1 MAFIKRLRNQNWLFP
16 PTIADLIEED
26 HICRLVE
33 DVVEN
38 IDFKSIEGR
47 YDGPGSP
54 AYHPKVMMK
63 LLIQGTIDGIRSSR
77 KIYRVRAKT
86 VERLFGHVK
95 QNIGLRA
102 FLTRGLQGV
111 RAEFSLA
118 CIAHNLERIWT
129 IKSQTEAIGVNSTE
143 NGRINHSSLKNLCRS
158 IKAVWSH
165 ILSSFSKGLSIY
177 QL

>member
-1 MAFIKRLRNQNWLFP
+1 MFSITYKHYDIHKKTPQPKLAIS

-26 HICRLVE
+26 HICRLVD

-38 IDFKSIEGR
+38 MDFKSIEWR

-54 AYHPKVMMK
+54 AYHQKVMMK
-63 LLIQGTIDGIRSSR
+63 LLIPSTIDGIRSSR

-95 QNIGLRA
+95 QNIGLRV
-102 FLTRGLQGV
+102 FLTRSLQGV

-118 CIAHNLERIWT
+118 GIAHNLKRIWT
-129 IKSQTEAIGVNSTE
+129 IDKKSN
-143 NGRINHSSLKNLCRS
+143 
-158 IKAVWSH
+158 
-165 ILSSFSKGLSIY
+165 
-177 QL
+177 

>member
-1 MAFIKRLRNQNWLFP
+1 MSEDAPELRGCPIIRDFYDTFICFQPHINIMAFIRRLRNQNWLFP

-26 HICRLVE
+26 HICRLVD
-33 DVVEN
+33 DVVES
-38 IDFKSIEGR
+38 IDFKSIEEK

-95 QNIGLRA
+95 QNIGLRE

-118 CIAHNLERIWT
+118 CIAHNLKRIWT
-129 IKSQTEAIGVNSTE
+129 IKS
-143 NGRINHSSLKNLCRS
+143 
-158 IKAVWSH
+158 
-165 ILSSFSKGLSIY
+165 
-177 QL
+177 

>member
-1 MAFIKRLRNQNWLFP
+1 MLSTTCKHYGIHKKTPQPKLAISP
-16 PTIADLIEED
+16 DYPTIADLIEED
-26 HICRLVE
+26 HICRLVD
-33 DVVEN
+33 DVVES

-95 QNIGLRA
+95 QNSGLRE

-111 RAEFSLA
+111 RAEFNHPS
-118 CIAHNLERIWT
+118 
-129 IKSQTEAIGVNSTE
+129 KIGVE
-143 NGRINHSSLKNLCRS
+143 ALKGYGPKFYLLLA
-158 IKAVWSH
+158 KV
-165 ILSSFSKGLSIY
+165 
-177 QL
+177 